1 MIHTGQHYSY
11 NLDKIFFEELK
22 LPKSDYNL
30 EIGQISK
37 TQGEQT
43 GRMIIEI
50 EKALKKDEKGD
61 VIVQGDT
68 NTVLAGALTAIKLNY
83 PVAHIEAGLRSRDY
97 RMPEEYNRII
107 TDHCS
112 TYLFPPTE
120 KAEKNLIEEN
130 VPKEK
135 IHVVGNTIVDATLQN
150 IEIAESKK
158 EWIEKF
164 PDEYI
169 LLTMHRQENV
179 DNKKELTSILEGIR
193 KVKKELDLPIIYPMH
208 PRTKKRI
215 KEFGLEEQLKELE
228 VIDPVGYLEF
238 LLMEKNAKVILTDSG
253 GVQEESCILKTPC
266 VTIRKSTERQETVE
280 IGSNILAGTN
290 ADDILNATIQMIEK
304 KKRLEQPIRRRNSK
318 QKNN

>member
-1 MIHTGQHYSY
+1 VIHTGQHYSY

-37 TQGEQT
+37 TQGEQK